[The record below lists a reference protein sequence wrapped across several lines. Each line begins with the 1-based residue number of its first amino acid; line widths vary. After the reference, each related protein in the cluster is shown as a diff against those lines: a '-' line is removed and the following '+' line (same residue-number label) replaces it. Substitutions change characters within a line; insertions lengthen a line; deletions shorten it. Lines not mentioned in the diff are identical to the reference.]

1 MRLAVLDAVRGVA
14 CLSVVLFH
22 LAPKNSDWFFLF
34 DKGYL
39 GVYGFFVVSG
49 LVIPLSLN
57 RCGYT
62 RSLAGRFMLK
72 RLLRIHPPYV
82 ASIGLVL
89 LLGFMANHLTVSG
102 GGPGWPPSWSAVTAN
117 LFYSADIF
125 HFKLLQYSY
134 WTLPLEMQ
142 FYIFMACWFPL
153 LVSGVAGI
161 RALALGLCLLAG
173 LLPGN
178 GWLPHFLPCFG
189 FGMLVFMRVSGL
201 LSREALALWLVAYG
215 GLVSACHS
223 IWVGVACLATVLVI
237 TQVSMGYAWL
247 SWLGKISYS
256 LYLVHEPVGSFLR
269 RTILRLF
276 SPGLEAQWLAF
287 IGGTAGSLAVAWLF
301 WRMIEVPSMRWASG
315 VAFPRTTSS
324 V

>member
-22 LAPKNSDWFFLF
+22 LAPKSSDWSFLF
-34 DKGYL
+34 NKGYL

-62 RSLAGRFMLK
+62 HSMAGRFMLK

-82 ASIGLVL
+82 ASIALVL
-89 LLGFMANHLTVSG
+89 LLGLVANHLSVSG
-102 GGPGWPPSWSAVTAN
+102 GGPGWPPSWQAVTAN
-117 LFYSADIF
+117 LFYSAEIL

-142 FYIFMACWFPL
+142 FYLFIACLFPL

-161 RALALGLCLLAG
+161 RAMALGGSLLAG
-173 LLPGN
+173 LLPDN
-178 GWLPHFLPCFG
+178 GWLPHYLPCFG
-189 FGMLVFMRVSGL
+189 FGMLVFMQISGS
-201 LSREALALWLVAYG
+201 LSHKALALWLVAYG

-237 TQVSMGYAWL
+237 MRVSKGCSWL
-247 SWLGKISYS
+247 HWLGKISYS

-269 RTILRLF
+269 RTILRSF
-276 SPGLEAQWLAF
+276 SPWVETQWLAF
-287 IGGTAGSLAVAWLF
+287 ICAIVGSLAVAWLF
-301 WRMIEVPSMRWASG
+301 WRMIEVPSIRWASG
-315 VAFPRTTSS
+315 VAFARTTSK